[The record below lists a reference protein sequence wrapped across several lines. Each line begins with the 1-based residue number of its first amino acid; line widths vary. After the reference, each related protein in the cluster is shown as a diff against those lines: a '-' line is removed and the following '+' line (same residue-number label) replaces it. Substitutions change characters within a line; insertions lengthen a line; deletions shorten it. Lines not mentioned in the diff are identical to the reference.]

1 MSRLKKSTRLVP
13 IVPMATMIVANN
25 ADQPTNE
32 VISAAKPIDD
42 DEEDSDESDDDDVV
56 KLTKKEKH
64 PKKNK
69 PGRPRKNPIRQ
80 PQKRVGLVESPADER
95 NHVEFLY
102 DNPEKFKK
110 ILSYFKSH
118 AVNKV
123 FIKFQQNSI
132 IFWCEDSSQKNRIR
146 VKINCNLVNHYYCP
160 EPLNI
165 GISCDHLEKIM
176 ATIDKTYNSILILSQ
191 RDSLQNYIQII
202 LKDDSCTDESY
213 KIELIEDY
221 NTFQAIDHAFDEQE
235 QYMLHFVLPSKKFK
249 SMINNMSAFT
259 NQVSI
264 ELHSATDPI
273 LFQYLS
279 RDNKI
284 KHTTT
289 IRNNAFT
296 LRQNLD
302 ENDTFHTSFILD
314 YVKSISSSLIS
325 DTIAIYADENR
336 PLLFINEMDNH
347 CIEVRTLTNIVDK
360 RYIAES

>member
-1 MSRLKKSTRLVP
+1 MNRSKNNLVSTESQSD
-13 IVPMATMIVANN
+13 N
-25 ADQPTNE
+25 
-32 VISAAKPIDD
+32 
-42 DEEDSDESDDDDVV
+42 DED
-56 KLTKKEKH
+56 TKKEKNI
-64 PKKNK
+64 KKNK
-69 PGRPRKNPIRQ
+69 PGRPRKNPICQ
-80 PQKRVGLVESPADER
+80 PQKRIGIVENPADMR

-102 DNPEKFKK
+102 DNPERFKK
-110 ILSYFKSH
+110 ILAYFKSH

-123 FIKFQQNSI
+123 FIRFQSNSI
-132 IFWCEDSSQKNRIR
+132 IFWCQDSSQKNNIR

-191 RDSLQNYIQII
+191 KDSLQNYIQII
-202 LKDDSCTDESY
+202 LKDDTYTDESY

-221 NTFQAIDHAFDEQE
+221 NNFQNTDYLFDEQNN
-235 QYMLHFVLPSKKFK
+235 YMLHFVLPSKKFK

-264 ELHSATDPI
+264 ELHSATDPL

-289 IRNNAFT
+289 IKNNSFT
-296 LRQNLD
+296 LKQNLD
-302 ENDTFHTSFILD
+302 ENDTFHTSFVLD
-314 YVKSISSSLIS
+314 YVKSISSSLLS
-325 DTIAIYADENR
+325 ETINIYADENK
-336 PLLFINEMDNH
+336 PLLFINEMDNQ
-347 CIEVRTLTNIVDK
+347 CIEVRTLTEIIDK
-360 RYIAES
+360 RHMHDTYII